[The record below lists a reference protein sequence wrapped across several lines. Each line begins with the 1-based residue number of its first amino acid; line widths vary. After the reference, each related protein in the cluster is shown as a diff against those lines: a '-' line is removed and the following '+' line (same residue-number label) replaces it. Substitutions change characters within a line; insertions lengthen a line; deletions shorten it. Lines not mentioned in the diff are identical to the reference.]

1 MQRELFR
8 KVARATEQGIPSWV
22 PVGVVAAD
30 GTETRA
36 YAAVYPLTST
46 SSSFSPLTP
55 ARDVGGKAASGS
67 GGGHTVGD
75 GAAGNSAAAGDGGGT
90 IGSGARGR
98 GPDALTKE

>member
-1 MQRELFR
+1 GGGVLLGSPSSAQEDEEMQRELFR

-67 GGGHTVGD
+67 
-75 GAAGNSAAAGDGGGT
+75 
-90 IGSGARGR
+90 
-98 GPDALTKE
+98 